1 MPNHRAELKRFEKS
15 ITELSDALAHLGRGT
30 SLRELILIIKRP
42 GWTTPAEL
50 AFASSIVESM
60 TSQVALLERLQND
73 LLKGSQ
79 MVGLEAKAG
88 LEAEAQTVA
97 S

>member
-15 ITELSDALAHLGRGT
+15 ITALSDALAHLGKGT

-50 AFASSIVESM
+50 TFASSIVESM
-60 TSQVALLERLQND
+60 TSQVNILERLQGD

-79 MVGLEAKAG
+79 MVGLEARVGADV
-88 LEAEAQTVA
+88 EETVA
-97 S
+97 Q

>member
-15 ITELSDALAHLGRGT
+15 ITELSDALAHLGKGT

-50 AFASSIVESM
+50 AFASSIVETM
-60 TSQVALLERLQND
+60 ASQVASLERLQGD

-79 MVGLEAKAG
+79 MVGLEARVGADV
-88 LEAEAQTVA
+88 EETVA